1 MATTGAKDKPFDN
14 TDFFHRSELDSDLH
28 SRIRKGVVSQAV
40 KTRAVSELLPR
51 PSIVETTA
59 VS

>member
-14 TDFFHRSELDSDLH
+14 TDFFHRLDSDLH

-40 KTRAVSELLPR
+40 ETRAVSELLPR